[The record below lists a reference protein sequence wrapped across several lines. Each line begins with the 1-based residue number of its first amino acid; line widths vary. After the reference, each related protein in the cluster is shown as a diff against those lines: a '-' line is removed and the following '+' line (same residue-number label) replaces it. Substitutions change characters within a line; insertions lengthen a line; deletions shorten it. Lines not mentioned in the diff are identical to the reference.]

1 MTRRLSAFALASALL
16 AAQFGCRT
24 SCGSHHGLF
33 TSCTREA
40 PCQTVGLNGGGCFDA
55 ATGQPCP
62 CPTEAPGVLPGSPL
76 IPGAPGG
83 EFLPG
88 PGGLPE
94 GPPPAPSDMIR
105 PPAPA
110 IPLPAP
116 GDASLP
122 FPSLP
127 GTPVK
132 IGPGK

>member
-1 MTRRLSAFALASALL
+1 MTRRLSAFALAFALL
-16 AAQFGCRT
+16 AAPLGCSWSR
-24 SCGSHHGLF
+24 CGSRPGLF
-33 TSCTREA
+33 TSHCRQAA
-40 PCQTVGLNGGGCFDA
+40 PCQTVGLSGGCYDA

-62 CPTEAPGVLPGSPL
+62 CPSEAPGML
-76 IPGAPGG
+76 IPGGAMPAPPGG
-83 EFLPG
+83 FLPG
-88 PGGLPE
+88 PSGLPE

-122 FPSLP
+122 YPTLP

-132 IGPGK
+132 NGSYK

>member
-1 MTRRLSAFALASALL
+1 MTRRLSAFAFASALL
-16 AAQFGCRT
+16 AAQLGCS
-24 SCGSHHGLF
+24 SCGSRPGWF
-33 TSCTREA
+33 TSNTHKA
-40 PCQTVGLNGGGCFDA
+40 PCQTVGLSGGCFDA

-62 CPTEAPGVLPGSPL
+62 CPPEAMGVLPGNA
-76 IPGAPGG
+76 IPTVPGG

-94 GPPPAPSDMIR
+94 GPMPAPSGTIP

-116 GDASLP
+116 PGGDASLP
-122 FPSLP
+122 FPTLP

-132 IGPGK
+132 LGTGK